1 MKNKLVIWLFILGF
15 APFHHAQTW
24 RDSLLVAQKAYKKG
38 DYNTAKKLY
47 TALQKNAPNSID
59 LSKEIAQVAYKSNA
73 FDTASKLYQQSAS
86 SQKKNIEKANSFYN
100 LGNSFYQKK
109 AYADAI
115 AAYKASLRK
124 NPNDQQARYNLSQA
138 IRKLKKEEEKK
149 NNSPNKTPNSKKDN
163 DEKDTNQKDTAQK
176 DKPKNNS
183 EKKAANN
190 EAATNKKMHNKSVER
205 LLDQISKEEAETKR
219 KLAGSRNNSN
229 TINSGKDW

>member
-15 APFHHAQTW
+15 APFHYAQTW

-47 TALQKNAPNSID
+47 TTLQKNAPNSID

-163 DEKDTNQKDTAQK
+163 NEKDTKQK

-183 EKKAANN
+183 EKKAATN